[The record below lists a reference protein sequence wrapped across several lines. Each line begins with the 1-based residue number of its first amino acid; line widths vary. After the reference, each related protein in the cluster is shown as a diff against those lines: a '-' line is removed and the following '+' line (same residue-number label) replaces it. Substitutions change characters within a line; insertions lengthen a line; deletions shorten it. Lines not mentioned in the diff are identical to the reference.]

1 MVNSNGQA
9 NKETPP
15 PAIKPD
21 IKQTGIFRK
30 NGCEL
35 SIFFVQGVSYNS
47 PYVYGFTV
55 VNKETLKDLDNDVEM
70 IGAQIPRKT
79 HEHLL

>member
-1 MVNSNGQA
+1 MRAFN
-9 NKETPP
+9 
-15 PAIKPD
+15 I
-21 IKQTGIFRK
+21 
-30 NGCEL
+30 
-35 SIFFVQGVSYNS
+35 FVQGVLYNS

-79 HEHLL
+79 HDTFFSICLLTQSK